1 MKKLTVLK
9 SSRLPRLV
17 ALAVCLSASSGAW
30 GCCSTC
36 PINTGAPSAY
46 IEYTYT
52 DCDGVMHSSSAY
64 AGSGSYT
71 VGNCSNVTVTLVE
84 HWNT

>member
-1 MKKLTVLK
+1 MKKLTIMNL
-9 SSRLPRLV
+9 SLAPRLL
-17 ALAVCLSASSGAW
+17 ALAVCLSALSGAW

-36 PINTGAPSAY
+36 AINTGAPRAW

-52 DCDGVMHSSSAY
+52 NCDGVMDSSWAY

-71 VGNCSNVTVTLVE
+71 VGNCSSVTVTYVE
-84 HWNT
+84 HLT